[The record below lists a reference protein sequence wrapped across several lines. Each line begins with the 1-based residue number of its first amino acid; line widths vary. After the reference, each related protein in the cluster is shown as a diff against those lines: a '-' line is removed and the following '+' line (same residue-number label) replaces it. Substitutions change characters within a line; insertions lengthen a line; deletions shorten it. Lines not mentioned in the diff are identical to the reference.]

1 MIHIKLI
8 LTGTSSN
15 LPGRG
20 RLGAGVP
27 PEFYTSM
34 FSSDN
39 STEQRKPPTFG
50 SHRKALA
57 VLGTDD
63 PGPPSSLGS
72 SSRQNSSHS
81 NNQTDYFNQE
91 SVSPW
96 SSSPQI
102 DPTDASGTFYND
114 YSEHES
120 SPVSATFRPSTGRT
134 YASEPFELDYSRDRR
149 RPSAASATTI
159 SSQGSKSSGS
169 KFRKKLQGFFGDEFL
184 HSSDQ
189 KPDSDHGSIY
199 GKSSRLGPLDQ
210 AKARE
215 RANSDGSRNFAE
227 KSDMPPPSQHPP
239 PRPSTPMASSEITPW
254 DYQNL
259 NVCLIITFFHSGCS
273 CSC

>member
-1 MIHIKLI
+1 
-8 LTGTSSN
+8 
-15 LPGRG
+15 
-20 RLGAGVP
+20 
-27 PEFYTSM
+27 M
-34 FSSDN
+34 FSADN

-57 VLGTDD
+57 VLGSDD

-102 DPTDASGTFYND
+102 GPTDGSGTFYND

-120 SPVSATFRPSTGRT
+120 SPVSSTFRPSTGRT
-134 YASEPFELDYSRDRR
+134 YASEPFELDNAKDRR
-149 RPSAASATTI
+149 RPSAASAT

-184 HSSDQ
+184 GSSDQ

-199 GKSSRLGPLDQ
+199 SKNSRLGPLDQ

-227 KSDMPPPSQHPP
+227 RSDMPSSQHPS
-239 PRPSTPMASSEITPW
+239 RPLTPMASSEITPW

-259 NVCLIITFFHSGCS
+259 NVCLVNAPPPPPPFFFLEYAWTNEKSVHIRMFRSMGELLFAIHP
-273 CSC
+273 